1 LLCQGGGPAAADV
14 DEGKAGG
21 DTSSAKGK
29 GGKAKPKP
37 KPDPK
42 HGDGE
47 GIGDED
53 GGDGEFAIENAK
65 SSRSACKSCGEKI
78 TKGEVRISTM
88 VASDNARF
96 RGKVPAWRHA
106 KCFLTMG
113 VWTST
118 LATMPGW
125 DSLSAEDQTTVKALL
140 KPSSKNS
147 IPASQGSKRKE
158 APKESPVQDSQT
170 KPARP
175 SKAADKVTNNGA
187 EDKPK
192 KRQKKEDGEAKVNSA
207 AVDKKP
213 IDKKQAKGK
222 EVVPASR
229 EAIELDKKLE
239 KQSKDM
245 WELKDNLHQH
255 VSTAELRE
263 MLIANNQDA
272 SGSEYDL
279 RDRW

>member
-1 LLCQGGGPAAADV
+1 
-14 DEGKAGG
+14 
-21 DTSSAKGK
+21 
-29 GGKAKPKP
+29 
-37 KPDPK
+37 
-42 HGDGE
+42 
-47 GIGDED
+47 
-53 GGDGEFAIENAK
+53 
-65 SSRSACKSCGEKI
+65 
-78 TKGEVRISTM
+78 M

-147 IPASQGSKRKE
+147 IPGNFACLILLTHQQIMYFLLCVSKVFDGCLKTRWMFMDPNSSSEFIYTYFKLVWNSAASQGSKRKE

-192 KRQKKEDGEAKVNSA
+192 KRQKKEGETSWCCFVKKVKAFRMTLFLNFCS
-207 AVDKKP
+207 
-213 IDKKQAKGK
+213 
-222 EVVPASR
+222 SW
-229 EAIELDKKLE
+229 L
-239 KQSKDM
+239 S
-245 WELKDNLHQH
+245 
-255 VSTAELRE
+255 
-263 MLIANNQDA
+263 
-272 SGSEYDL
+272 
-279 RDRW
+279 